1 MFADP
6 YVVTINSVAKNLV
19 RINQDK
25 YSSEYLLREAL
36 GEYRVS
42 IRNSTRFDK
51 RLGVTLDRHNI
62 ELVHTIFPVAP
73 ATTGFTRKVYLVIEN
88 QQGDTL
94 TDPVLEAIGLLT
106 KLNASSGADLTK
118 MINFES

>member
-36 GEYRVS
+36 GEYRIS
-42 IRNSTRFDK
+42 FRNSTRFDK
-51 RLGVTLDRHNI
+51 RLGVNLDRHNV
-62 ELVHTIFPVAP
+62 ELIHTIYPVAP
-73 ATTGFTRKVYLVIEN
+73 AVTGFTRKTYLVIEN

-106 KLNASSGADLTK
+106 KLIASSGADLTK